1 MSNMDLVII
10 GGGPAGSAAAIT
22 AAKAGLKA
30 VIVDKATFPRD
41 KCCGDGLTAVALREL
56 ELLGLA
62 PQSLESWQ
70 AIDTVELRSCSGHR
84 ATLPLGRSGGLHAAI
99 VRRSELDAEL
109 VSLARSAGAEV
120 REGDGFASLDQ
131 ATTTVKTTSGHS
143 IRARHVIAADGMWSP
158 VRRSLGLNS
167 PSYRGDLHAFRQYMS
182 ASGPQSRDLWIW
194 FDADLLP
201 GYAWSF
207 PLPNGVVN
215 FGFGLLRGKTL
226 DGAHMKAV
234 WEGLAD
240 RPHIRAV
247 LGQTTPESPHKAWPI
262 PARMDSAV
270 LAHGSVMFVGDAA
283 AVTDPL
289 TGEGIGQALETGRMA
304 AQACATETQPQEAG
318 EQYEK
323 SVRRHLQLDHRFSRG
338 LSKILSH
345 PWVANT
351 AIRAA
356 GSCDWTRHNFGRW
369 MFEDYPRAALLTP
382 GRWNDMRK
390 RPGPFPDS
398 P

>member
-1 MSNMDLVII
+1 
-10 GGGPAGSAAAIT
+10 
-22 AAKAGLKA
+22 
-30 VIVDKATFPRD
+30 
-41 KCCGDGLTAVALREL
+41 
-56 ELLGLA
+56 
-62 PQSLESWQ
+62 
-70 AIDTVELRSCSGHR
+70 
-84 ATLPLGRSGGLHAAI
+84 
-99 VRRSELDAEL
+99 
-109 VSLARSAGAEV
+109 
-120 REGDGFASLDQ
+120 
-131 ATTTVKTTSGHS
+131 
-143 IRARHVIAADGMWSP
+143 
-158 VRRSLGLNS
+158 
-167 PSYRGDLHAFRQYMS
+167 
-182 ASGPQSRDLWIW
+182 
-194 FDADLLP
+194 
-201 GYAWSF
+201 
-207 PLPNGVVN
+207 
-215 FGFGLLRGKTL
+215 
-226 DGAHMKAV
+226 
-234 WEGLAD
+234 
-240 RPHIRAV
+240 
-247 LGQTTPESPHKAWPI
+247 
-262 PARMDSAV
+262 MDSAV